1 MLTNHLIDD
10 DIQQYALDGSNCE
23 PEIIVHVQSCET
35 CKARVTT
42 YQLLFSAIRKQPE
55 PAFDFDLAGLVLPQL
70 PAAKSRSTSDNIL
83 VYLFSLVTVVLTG
96 TLVYLFR
103 EYLTNLFTGITS
115 LLLYLIATTV
125 ITILSLLCIDMYKSY
140 QKKMNAL
147 DFY

>member
-1 MLTNHLIDD
+1 MLTNHLTDD

-23 PEIIVHVQSCET
+23 PEIIVHLQSCEA
-35 CKARVTT
+35 CKARVAT
-42 YQLLFSAIRKQPE
+42 YQLLFSAIKEQPE
-55 PAFDFDLAGLVLPQL
+55 PAFDFDFAGLVLAQL
-70 PAAKSRSTSDNIL
+70 PAVKSRSSQDNIL
-83 VYLFSLVTVVLTG
+83 VYLFLLVTVILTG

-103 EYLTNLFTGITS
+103 EYLTDLFTGITS

>member
-1 MLTNHLIDD
+1 MLTNHLTDD

-23 PEIIVHVQSCET
+23 PEIIAHVQSCEA
-35 CKARVTT
+35 CKARFAT
-42 YQLLFSAIRKQPE
+42 YQLLFNAIRKQPE
-55 PAFDFDLAGLVLPQL
+55 PAFDFDLAGLVLTQL
-70 PAAKSRSTSDNIL
+70 PAAKSRSSLDNIL

-96 TLVYLFR
+96 TVVYLFR
-103 EYLTNLFTGITS
+103 EYLTSLFTGITS

-147 DFY
+147 DFH